1 MEGVA
6 FTPSAATQQQ
16 AYILCADC
24 GTPIPPNSANR
35 CVNCLRNSVDIT
47 ESIPKQAAIS
57 FCRNCDRWLSPPQ
70 AWLIAELE
78 SRELL
83 AICLR
88 KLKGLKEV
96 RLVDAGFIWTEPHSK
111 RLRVK
116 LTVQKEVSLA
126 LLIQRCSSV
135 PLWRDFTSE
144 ITDIHSLWD
153 TFKGLLFNSLT
164 TSIRNRICHPIH
176 PMSRLYKTSSQEHM
190 ESLCPSP
197 SKSRPQ
203 TYFFILG
210 TAYPEAW
217 CR

>member
-1 MEGVA
+1 MTLSCSLPLHQDSHWRLQDSAPHYSVHWTIPNHTQSSLTAMEGVA
-6 FTPSAATQQQ
+6 FTPSAASQQQ

-47 ESIPKQAAIS
+47 EGIPKQAAIS

-88 KLKGLKEV
+88 KMKGLKEV

-116 LTVQKEVSLA
+116 LTVQKEVRTA
-126 LLIQRCSSV
+126 VARFSS
-135 PLWRDFTSE
+135 RDC
-144 ITDIHSLWD
+144 ITDLPSSRSSHLPSY
-153 TFKGLLFNSLT
+153 
-164 TSIRNRICHPIH
+164 NRY
-176 PMSRLYKTSSQEHM
+176 SRLNTSFNT
-190 ESLCPSP
+190 PNA
-197 SKSRPQ
+197 Q
-203 TYFFILG
+203 TVL
-210 TAYPEAW
+210 A
-217 CR
+217 